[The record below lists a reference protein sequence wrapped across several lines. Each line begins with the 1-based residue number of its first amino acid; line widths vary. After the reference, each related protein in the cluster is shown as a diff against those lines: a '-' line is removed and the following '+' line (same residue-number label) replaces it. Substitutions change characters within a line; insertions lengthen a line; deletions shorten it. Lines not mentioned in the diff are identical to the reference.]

1 MVSMENSDVPTIV
14 LALFIVTAL
23 SILLYYLFWKVGYIY
38 CVCVVIATLVYWIV
52 NSVLCMHILVTE
64 HFAYLSQICIYR
76 EPITILNCF
85 VTILMLPCVGLAIHF
100 FFSGITD
107 WRVSFH
113 LLLSIHNTI
122 ISFSF
127 FSSSSSPLSFPQL
140 TPSES
145 RALNRPCVVMSYYDS
160 HDVWHFLSAGALFL
174 AFMVSWLLYNA
185 CVYVLRTQCMLLSQ
199 TLFLSCLVY
208 VDPRWWNKR

>member
-1 MVSMENSDVPTIV
+1 MHAYLSK
-14 LALFIVTAL
+14 LFI
-23 SILLYYLFWKVGYIY
+23 
-38 CVCVVIATLVYWIV
+38 
-52 NSVLCMHILVTE
+52 

-76 EPITILNCF
+76 EPITLLNFF

-145 RALNRPCVVMSYYDS
+145 RALNKPCVVMSFYDS

-174 AFMVSWLLYNA
+174 AFMVSWLHNNA
-185 CVYVLRTQCMLLSQ
+185 CVYVLHTQCMLLSQ
-199 TLFLSCLVY
+199 TLFLSFLVY
-208 VDPRWWNKR
+208 VDPR

>member
-1 MVSMENSDVPTIV
+1 
-14 LALFIVTAL
+14 
-23 SILLYYLFWKVGYIY
+23 
-38 CVCVVIATLVYWIV
+38 
-52 NSVLCMHILVTE
+52 MH
-64 HFAYLSQICIYR
+64 AYLSLKAVYTLCLLLTDMHIQGTHH
-76 EPITILNCF
+76 TIELFCYNTDVAMCW
-85 VTILMLPCVGLAIHF
+85 ISDPF

-127 FSSSSSPLSFPQL
+127 FSFSSSPLSFPQM

-145 RALNRPCVVMSYYDS
+145 RSLNKPCVVMSFYDS

-185 CVYVLRTQCMLLSQ
+185 CVYVLHTQCMLLSQ
-199 TLFLSCLVY
+199 TLFLSFLVY
-208 VDPRWWNKR
+208 VDPR